1 MPEIII
7 LAGPNGAGKTSFA
20 NQFLREEEGIAFVNA
35 DEIAR
40 SLVSQNRSQRELE
53 IHAARVMLRQIDALA
68 TGGHDFMFETTL
80 SSRGYARKIPLWRA
94 QGYHVGLVYLRLP
107 SLDASLA
114 RVAKRVADGG
124 HSIPEDVI
132 RRRFDRS
139 LACLPHYISLVHE
152 WYVCD
157 SLEGEFP
164 MVEAWND

>member
-20 NQFLREEEGIAFVNA
+20 NQFLRDEEGVAYVNA

-40 SLVSQNRSQRELE
+40 SLARKTSQRESE
-53 IHAARVMLRQIDALA
+53 IQAARLMLRQIDALVA
-68 TGGHDFMFETTL
+68 ARHDFMFETTL
-80 SSRGYARKIPLWRA
+80 SSLGYARKIPAWRDA
-94 QGYHVGLVYLRLP
+94 GYHVGLVYLRLP
-107 SLDASLA
+107 SIQSSLA

-124 HSIPEDVI
+124 HSIPDAII
-132 RRRFDRS
+132 RRRFNRS
-139 LACLPHYISLVHE
+139 LTCLVSYKTLVNE

-164 MVEAWND
+164 IVEAWND